1 MTMTTDQVL
10 EKVQEV
16 LVEALGVDDDEV
28 MIEAK
33 LEDDLGAESID
44 YLDIQFRLEKTF
56 GIKIGENELN
66 AESVV
71 SDPRFVEDGKV
82 TDAGM
87 EELRSRLPHLDLDE
101 FDKNRSVTTLRNA
114 FTVDTIVKFVQAKLS
129 V

>member
-28 MIEAK
+28 VIEAK

-87 EELRSRLPHLDLDE
+87 EELRNRLPHLDLDE
-101 FDKNRSVTTLRNA
+101 FDKNRAVTTLRNA

>member
-28 MIEAK
+28 VIEAK
-33 LEDDLGAESID
+33 LEEDLGAESID
-44 YLDIQFRLEKTF
+44 YLDIQFRLEKMF
-56 GIKIGENELN
+56 GIQIGENELN
-66 AESVV
+66 AENVV

-87 EELRSRLPHLDLDE
+87 EELRNRLPHLDLDE
-101 FDKNRSVTTLRNA
+101 FDKNRSVTELRNA

-129 V
+129 L

>member
-10 EKVQEV
+10 KKVQEV

-28 MIEAK
+28 VIEAK
-33 LEDDLGAESID
+33 LEEDLGAESID
-44 YLDIQFRLEKTF
+44 YLDIQFRLEKMF
-56 GIKIGENELN
+56 GIQIGENELN
-66 AESVV
+66 AENVV

-87 EELRSRLPHLDLDE
+87 EELRNRLPHLDLDE
-101 FDKNRSVTTLRNA
+101 FDKNRSVTELRNA

-129 V
+129 L